1 MARLNETKPP
11 LISDLEDA
19 IGTQFVISR
28 PEDLLVYEY
37 DGSIDKAMPGAVVV
51 PGSTEEVMAAVRIAN
66 RHGANIVPRGAGTGL
81 SGGAIPLKGSV
92 VIALTRMNRIIEID
106 AGNRTALV
114 EPGVV
119 NIEISQA
126 AAKFGLYYAPDPSS
140 QRACTIGGN
149 VAENAGGPHCLAYG
163 VTTNHVLGI
172 EVVLPD
178 GEITWLGSDLRESA
192 GFDLRGAFIGSE
204 GTLGIA
210 TKISVRLLKTPETI
224 HTLLAAFPSIDSAS
238 QAVSDII
245 ASGIVPAALEMMD
258 RNTIDACEPVFN
270 PGYPADAQAVL
281 IVELDGI
288 METVDD
294 EAKKVETICNAC
306 GASELRSAD
315 DPDRRAELWATRKG
329 AIGAMGT
336 LAPNYYLV
344 DGVVPRTR
352 LSEVLGKVM
361 DIGAEMELKI
371 ANVFH
376 AGDGNLHPCI
386 LFDERDRDQ
395 VRRVIECGHRILEL
409 CVEAGGALSGEHGI
423 GIEKQAY
430 MPLVFSDA
438 DMEAMARLRPAFGAG
453 DSFNPG
459 KVFPGGAVHGETFG
473 VEAISVGRTGTADVV

>member
-1 MARLNETKPP
+1 MGPT
-11 LISDLEDA
+11 S
-19 IGTQFVISR
+19 S
-28 PEDLLVYEY
+28 
-37 DGSIDKAMPGAVVV
+37 
-51 PGSTEEVMAAVRIAN
+51 
-66 RHGANIVPRGAGTGL
+66 PRGAGTGL
-81 SGGAIPLKGSV
+81 SGGAIPLRGSV

-106 AGNRTALV
+106 AGNQTALV

-119 NIEISQA
+119 NIELSQA
-126 AAKFGLYYAPDPSS
+126 AAKYGLYYAPDPSS

-163 VTTNHVLGI
+163 VTTNHVLGT

-258 RNTIDACEPVFN
+258 RNTIDACEPVFS
-270 PGYPADAQAVL
+270 PGVPGRRTGGPDRRTGRADGKRSTTRPKRWRQSVTLA
-281 IVELDGI
+281 ERP
-288 METVDD
+288 
-294 EAKKVETICNAC
+294 
-306 GASELRSAD
+306 ELRSAD

-329 AIGAMGT
+329 GYWRDGHARAELLPCRWGCSPDATQRGAGQ
-336 LAPNYYLV
+336 
-344 DGVVPRTR
+344 
-352 LSEVLGKVM
+352 
-361 DIGAEMELKI
+361 
-371 ANVFH
+371 
-376 AGDGNLHPCI
+376 GDGTSARKWNSRSPTCFTRETATCTRAYCSTNAI
-386 LFDERDRDQ
+386 AIR
-395 VRRVIECGHRILEL
+395 CGGSSSAATAYWSCASKQEGR
-409 CVEAGGALSGEHGI
+409 CPANTAS

-438 DMEAMARLRPAFGAG
+438 DMEAMARLRPAFGG
-453 DSFNPG
+453 RRVVQSGKSVPG
-459 KVFPGGAVHGETFG
+459 RRGA
-473 VEAISVGRTGTADVV
+473 R